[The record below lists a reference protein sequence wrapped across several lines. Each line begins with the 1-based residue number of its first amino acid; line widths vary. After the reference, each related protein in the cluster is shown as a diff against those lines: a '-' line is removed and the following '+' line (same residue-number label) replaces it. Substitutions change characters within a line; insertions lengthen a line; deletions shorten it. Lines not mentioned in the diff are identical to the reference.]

1 MNNQAKNHFMYMA
14 FFFFLNLMQ
23 GQDAILTS
31 FQKFLDK
38 RESFTSMDYN
48 VDFPIKPFFYNDTLQ
63 IHAQAK
69 IIRIDSDTVLNGLV
83 YLNMDTMWLG
93 YDGER
98 LMRYDK
104 TLKTLTYDI
113 ASENPGLFIA
123 STIYSD
129 LVDDG
134 FLRKSQGL
142 IQLYNDPSFHKK
154 VIDTVIDS
162 KSCVGIHFSIPN
174 GEEKPILYFG
184 AIDTNEMVIKY
195 KKTIVFAEGL
205 FEVKEWFFEDVRLGM
220 ATQIPELNVNSVSD
234 LIKMEK
240 LQGKETAEVQKYS
253 YNFSNLNGTILK
265 SGLSVSLQ
273 EQPSQFTILDFW
285 YTSCYPCIKSI
296 PQLNEIY
303 AKYKDKGIRLYGVNM
318 IDDLVKSK
326 CKLDKFQTNYPM
338 AYESIMTDN
347 SLEQELQ
354 LSGFPT
360 LLILDK
366 DLKII
371 YEEVGFNEHIF
382 EEVSAF
388 LDDTLK

>member
-1 MNNQAKNHFMYMA
+1 MKKIITLFACLYGI
-14 FFFFLNLMQ
+14 NLPY
-23 GQDAILTS
+23 GQDPILS
-31 FQKFLDK
+31 FFQRFLDH
-38 RESFTSMDYN
+38 RESFTSMNYH
-48 VDFPIKPFFYNDTLQ
+48 VDFRIKKFFSDSILYME
-63 IHAQAK
+63 AQSK
-69 IIRIDSDTVLNGLV
+69 IVRKDSDTLFSGMILID
-83 YLNMDTMWLG
+83 LDTVWLG

-98 LMRYDK
+98 LMRFDK
-104 TLKTLTYDI
+104 AHGNLTYDL
-113 ASENPGLFIA
+113 AAENSGLFIG
-123 STIYSD
+123 STMYVD
-129 LVDDG
+129 LIDDG
-134 FLRKSQGL
+134 FLRKSKGL
-142 IQLYNDPSFHKK
+142 IQLYSDESVQKK
-154 VIDTVIDS
+154 IIDTIIDS
-162 KSCVGIHFSIPN
+162 KKCIGFHFTIPN

-195 KKTIVFAEGL
+195 KKITVFAEGL
-205 FEVKEWFFEDVRLGM
+205 FEVKEWYYNDVKLGM
-220 ATQIPELNVNSVSD
+220 ATEIPELQINSVSD

-240 LQGKETAEVQKYS
+240 YQGKGSTEELKYS

-265 SGLSVSLQ
+265 SGSPISFQ
-273 EQPSQFTILDFW
+273 EQRSPFTILDFW

-326 CKLDKFQTNYPM
+326 SKLDKFQTNYPM
-338 AYESIMTDN
+338 AYESIMADN

-371 YEEVGFNEHIF
+371 YEEVGFNEHLF

-388 LDDTLK
+388 LDDRLK